1 MYYNAPVLIIKS
13 TDFSEADKLVTVY
26 SEQYGKLRAVARGI
40 KKPKSSLRSCIQPF
54 CYSQLHFYRGRDLE
68 LITQGKL
75 LDFFG
80 NSRED
85 LERTLYSVYLMEM
98 LDKSLMDRLPIPGL
112 FRLTLQT
119 LRSLNDNGINPL
131 VIRHFELNLAIHLG
145 YRPILNQCVAC
156 GGSQALTGFSLA
168 EGGMICRECLPAMP
182 TGIITMSGECL
193 AILRQLEG
201 ANSSVLAR
209 LRASVPALKQL
220 EYFLEQY
227 LQYHLERPF
236 QLKQTIRY
244 LKPSRRHVDN

>member
-13 TDFSEADKLVTVY
+13 IDFREADKLVTVY

-40 KKPKSSLRSCIQPF
+40 KKPKSSLRSSIQPF

-85 LERTLYSVYLMEM
+85 LERTLYSVYLMEI

-119 LRSLNDNGINPL
+119 LRTINDNGINPL

-145 YRPILNQCVAC
+145 YRPQLNQCVVC
-156 GGSQALTGFSLA
+156 
-168 EGGMICRECLPAMP
+168 CLLY
-182 TGIITMSGECL
+182 T
-193 AILRQLEG
+193 
-201 ANSSVLAR
+201 
-209 LRASVPALKQL
+209 
-220 EYFLEQY
+220 
-227 LQYHLERPF
+227 
-236 QLKQTIRY
+236 
-244 LKPSRRHVDN
+244 SRCV